1 MRPLIAVS
9 PLYNEKRN
17 LQLMPSNYLEAIELA
32 GGAPVVLPLTRNT
45 AVLEAVLSQCS
56 GILFTGGHDI
66 DPVLYG
72 QEMLSQCGELSPLRD
87 MMEGWML
94 DWALEREI
102 PILAICRGMQ
112 LLNVHLGGTLYQDLP
127 TQRKKVFNH
136 SQEPPYEAASHTVLV
151 AKDSFLSQFTGWGPL
166 QVNSLHHQAVDR
178 VAPGMIVEACS
189 IDGVVESI
197 RLPDKPFVLGIQW
210 HPEYN
215 AGQQKVSAEIFKGFL
230 NACKEKQNGK
240 NSR

>member
-1 MRPLIAVS
+1 
-9 PLYNEKRN
+9 
-17 LQLMPSNYLEAIELA
+17 
-32 GGAPVVLPLTRNT
+32 
-45 AVLEAVLSQCS
+45 
-56 GILFTGGHDI
+56 
-66 DPVLYG
+66 
-72 QEMLSQCGELSPLRD
+72 
-87 MMEGWML
+87 ML